1 MPTWPAP
8 DDPHGLLANDVLA
21 TARDVYDH
29 RRRCLRLHRPCD
41 CMTCTA
47 DTFRAALVTVLA
59 VSGMIGPGQAARL
72 RERKVRA
79 G

>member
-21 TARDVYDH
+21 VARDLYDH
-29 RRRCLRLHRPCD
+29 RRH
-41 CMTCTA
+41 CTK
-47 DTFRAALVTVLA
+47 DVCPWRDETFRSALVRVLA
-59 VSGMIGPGQAARL
+59 VEGMIGPGQAARL